1 MTITASIAVFFII
14 WWTVLFMV
22 LPFGVR
28 SQAETGNV
36 TAGTEPGAPTRPVML
51 RKALWTTAISLLV
64 FAALNVAI
72 RFVEL

>member
-28 SQAETGNV
+28 SQAETGDV
-36 TAGTEPGAPTRPVML
+36 TAGTEPGAPIRPVML
-51 RKALWTTAISLLV
+51 RKALWTTGISVMV

-72 RFVEL
+72 RYVEL